1 MFRKTISAAAAGL
14 AVLAATLTAPAA
26 AFASESGGTKQVRLR
41 SGLTLT
47 IPKSWK
53 VAKDDKDWVR
63 VITGS
68 CPTYGTEDF
77 GFRDWGCHSFWVLG
91 PKALKIGLRTFQAYK
106 SKYGYD
112 PATDVSICPKSYKL
126 YKGEWKLADKGLRQV
141 GPGHKADYHKWAAT
155 CVDKKWRV
163 KLHYNQREW
172 YLPTSKILVLDQ
184 WDHPQLGAILKNAT
198 WN

>member
-1 MFRKTISAAAAGL
+1 M
-14 AVLAATLTAPAA
+14 LAATLTAPAA
-26 AFASESGGTKQVRLR
+26 AYASEGGGTKKVRLR

-47 IPKSWK
+47 IPTSWK
-53 VAKDDKDWVR
+53 VVKNGKDWVR
-63 VITGS
+63 IITGS
-68 CPTYGTEDF
+68 CPTLGTEDF

-91 PKALKIGLRTFQAYK
+91 PKALAIGLHTFQAYK

-112 PATDVSICPKSYKL
+112 PATDVGICPKSYQL

-141 GPGHKADYHKWAAT
+141 GRGHKADYHRWAGT

-184 WDHPQLGAILKNAT
+184 WDDPRLSAILKNAT
-198 WN
+198 WS